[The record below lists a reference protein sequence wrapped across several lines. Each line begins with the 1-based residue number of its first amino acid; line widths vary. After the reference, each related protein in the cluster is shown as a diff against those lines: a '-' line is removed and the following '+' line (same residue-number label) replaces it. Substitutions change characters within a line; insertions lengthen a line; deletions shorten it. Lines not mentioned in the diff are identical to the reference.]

1 MQHIEIEDRTVV
13 HTVQQYVELN
23 WLIKK
28 LKGKLPVSEL
38 FCLNPN
44 NNAWDLMRYDD
55 KGNMIFRCNSNNNWV
70 KNIYD
75 ENGNHIAYLD
85 SGGEVIY
92 YSSKQ

>member
-1 MQHIEIEDRTVV
+1 MA
-13 HTVQQYVELN
+13 Y
-23 WLIKK
+23 
-28 LKGKLPVSEL
+28 
-38 FCLNPN
+38 
-44 NNAWDLMRYDD
+44 
-55 KGNMIFRCNSNNNWV
+55 NMIFRCNSNNNWV